1 MIVRHRHI
9 APRLASGFSRDSL
22 GHKLP
27 PHIKRG
33 LHLIAAREHQ
43 SVSWV
48 IEQIIYAHFGFTPPR
63 FVGTRDV
70 GVIDP
75 ENHKKVIDKVS
86 RDKAARG
93 KAALQKRGTQI
104 IERSER
110 HGQLTSATTTH

>member
-1 MIVRHRHI
+1 MNVHHRHI
-9 APRLASGFSRDSL
+9 APRLASGLSRDSL

-33 LHLIAAREHQ
+33 LHLIAARENK

-70 GVIDP
+70 SVIDP
-75 ENHKKVIDKVS
+75 ENHKKLIDRIS
-86 RDKAARG
+86 RDKAARA
-93 KAALQKRGTQI
+93 KAALVKRGTQI
-104 IERSER
+104 IERSKSNG
-110 HGQLTSATTTH
+110 GQFATTH